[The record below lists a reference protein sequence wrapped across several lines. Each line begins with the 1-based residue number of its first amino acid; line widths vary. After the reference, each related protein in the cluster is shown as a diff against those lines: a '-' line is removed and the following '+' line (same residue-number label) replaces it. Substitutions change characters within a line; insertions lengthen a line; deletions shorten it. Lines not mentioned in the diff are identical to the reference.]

1 MNIRAILLASSA
13 LALSGLSTLAHADA
27 DSDLLAGFA
36 TPPHAAKPQV
46 WWHWI
51 DGNISE
57 DGAKLDF
64 EWMQRI
70 GLGGVHI
77 FTGGGFAKPAVT
89 DPVTFM
95 SPEWKKIFSASVDRA
110 KAAGM
115 DVTIAGS
122 PGWSETG
129 GIWVDPRD
137 AMKKY
142 VWTVTEIDGGK
153 PVSVALPK
161 PSDVPGP
168 FQNVARVAA
177 RMPAINA
184 VAYGDSY
191 VIAFPTPARE
201 SDLPAARYATSAG
214 AVDMTPALTD
224 DPKAGIKIPLDPA
237 GLAGDLAI
245 TYPGPVTL
253 GAVSLGAAEK
263 INLEVLSSAD
273 GQTWTIVAKAA
284 GSRVE
289 TPAPQQTFSFAP
301 VTAKYFKLRITPQPP
316 ARPLNG
322 IPLEVQRKPTP
333 KTVSITR
340 LALAG
345 GARVNRFESK
355 AGFEASV
362 DFDDT
367 ASPAVDPQFSVGAGQ
382 VIDLTSKMT
391 PDGRLNWTPPP
402 GRWTVL
408 RMGWSTTGQ
417 VNHPAMA
424 ADTGLEVDKLDPAA
438 VKKYLDHYL
447 SIYDGATGGK
457 VGTGISA
464 LLTDSWEAGVQNWTP
479 TFVDQ
484 FKARRG
490 YDPVPYLPVLAGY
503 VVNSAGASDRFLWDY
518 RETLKEALA
527 DDHYGVLRAA
537 LNKKGMMYYT
547 EANGDDA
554 RIIGD
559 GMSIKARADI
569 PTGELWFRPFH
580 AAAGQPPL
588 EADLIESASVAHLY
602 GKPFVGSESFT
613 VGAMIDPWSFSPRM
627 IKPVA
632 DRIFA
637 YGVNRI
643 LYHESMGQPF
653 VDKKPGLSLSIF
665 GQYFNRNETWAD
677 EAGPWITYLARNSY
691 MLQQGKSVADIA
703 YYYGEEQSLTEQ
715 TLEHFDFAVPD
726 GYHYDF
732 INAEA
737 LEKAVKVDNGRLES
751 LGGTSYAVI
760 YVPGAVT
767 RYTLPTL
774 HRLRDLVKAG
784 AVLVAPK
791 PAGGLGIQS
800 SDDQV
805 KALADEIWG
814 RQPIGRD
821 GRAYGAG
828 RIFTSGLGE
837 ALKAIHVAPDN
848 IIEGGAKAGDILSL
862 HRRSETADIYFVS
875 NQTDAPQS
883 FAMDFRITGKSPT
896 LWHATTG
903 RVTPVSYDIGPDGTR
918 VPLALK
924 PDEAVYVVFDHAAKT
939 AHFKAPPVTEK
950 EVAKFDGPWD
960 VAFEPGRGAPAS
972 ARFDKLIDWTAS
984 SDPGI
989 KYFSGAATYKA
1000 SFKLPAVRP
1009 AKGQCLA
1016 IDLGEVRELAVV
1028 SVNGREL
1035 STVWHSPYVVDA
1047 TEALHAGTNTLEVK
1061 VVNLWPNR
1069 LIGDKQP
1076 GATPVTYAPGS
1087 LYSAKSHL
1095 LPSGMTGPV
1104 RVLQGPCPD

>member
-340 LALAG
+340 LAL
-345 GARVNRFESK
+345 
-355 AGFEASV
+355 
-362 DFDDT
+362 
-367 ASPAVDPQFSVGAGQ
+367 GAGEPFRKQ
-382 VIDLTSKMT
+382 GRFRGFGRFRRHGVPGGRSAILRRRRPGDRPDL
-391 PDGRLNWTPPP
+391 
-402 GRWTVL
+402 
-408 RMGWSTTGQ
+408 
-417 VNHPAMA
+417 
-424 ADTGLEVDKLDPAA
+424 E
-438 VKKYLDHYL
+438 
-447 SIYDGATGGK
+447 
-457 VGTGISA
+457 
-464 LLTDSWEAGVQNWTP
+464 
-479 TFVDQ
+479 
-484 FKARRG
+484 
-490 YDPVPYLPVLAGY
+490 
-503 VVNSAGASDRFLWDY
+503 
-518 RETLKEALA
+518 
-527 DDHYGVLRAA
+527 
-537 LNKKGMMYYT
+537 
-547 EANGDDA
+547 DDA
-554 RIIGD
+554 RRPI
-559 GMSIKARADI
+559 
-569 PTGELWFRPFH
+569 ELD
-580 AAAGQPPL
+580 AAAGPLDRPAHGLVDDRPGQPPG
-588 EADLIESASVAHLY
+588 H
-602 GKPFVGSESFT
+602 GS
-613 VGAMIDPWSFSPRM
+613 
-627 IKPVA
+627 
-632 DRIFA
+632 
-637 YGVNRI
+637 
-643 LYHESMGQPF
+643 
-653 VDKKPGLSLSIF
+653 
-665 GQYFNRNETWAD
+665 
-677 EAGPWITYLARNSY
+677 
-691 MLQQGKSVADIA
+691 
-703 YYYGEEQSLTEQ
+703 
-715 TLEHFDFAVPD
+715 
-726 GYHYDF
+726 
-732 INAEA
+732 
-737 LEKAVKVDNGRLES
+737 
-751 LGGTSYAVI
+751 
-760 YVPGAVT
+760 
-767 RYTLPTL
+767 RY
-774 HRLRDLVKAG
+774 R
-784 AVLVAPK
+784 
-791 PAGGLGIQS
+791 AGG
-800 SDDQV
+800 
-805 KALADEIWG
+805 
-814 RQPIGRD
+814 RQARP
-821 GRAYGAG
+821 
-828 RIFTSGLGE
+828 
-837 ALKAIHVAPDN
+837 
-848 IIEGGAKAGDILSL
+848 
-862 HRRSETADIYFVS
+862 RR
-875 NQTDAPQS
+875 
-883 FAMDFRITGKSPT
+883 
-896 LWHATTG
+896 
-903 RVTPVSYDIGPDGTR
+903 
-918 VPLALK
+918 
-924 PDEAVYVVFDHAAKT
+924 
-939 AHFKAPPVTEK
+939 
-950 EVAKFDGPWD
+950 
-960 VAFEPGRGAPAS
+960 
-972 ARFDKLIDWTAS
+972 
-984 SDPGI
+984 
-989 KYFSGAATYKA
+989 
-1000 SFKLPAVRP
+1000 
-1009 AKGQCLA
+1009 GQK
-1016 IDLGEVRELAVV
+1016 I
-1028 SVNGREL
+1028 
-1035 STVWHSPYVVDA
+1035 
-1047 TEALHAGTNTLEVK
+1047 
-1061 VVNLWPNR
+1061 
-1069 LIGDKQP
+1069 
-1076 GATPVTYAPGS
+1076 PGS
-1087 LYSAKSHL
+1087 LSVDL
-1095 LPSGMTGPV
+1095 
-1104 RVLQGPCPD
+1104 